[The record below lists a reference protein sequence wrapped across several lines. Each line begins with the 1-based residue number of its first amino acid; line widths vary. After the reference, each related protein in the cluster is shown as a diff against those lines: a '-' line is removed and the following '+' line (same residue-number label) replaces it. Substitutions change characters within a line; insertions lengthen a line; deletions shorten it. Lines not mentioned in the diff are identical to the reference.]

1 MEIALVIRGH
11 QRSSEVIRG
20 HQRSSEVIRGH
31 QGVPGASGIAV
42 VVRTGGRVTTR
53 SMSEPG
59 RMRPVAKDPKG
70 FTCARGHRSV
80 TTERTYGKREAP

>member
-1 MEIALVIRGH
+1 
-11 QRSSEVIRG
+11 
-20 HQRSSEVIRGH
+20 
-31 QGVPGASGIAV
+31 
-42 VVRTGGRVTTR
+42 
-53 SMSEPG
+53 MSEPG